1 VAQVKSGR
9 LRQPCSDPHRLSTP
23 YVRAANITDNGLDLN
38 DLCTMEFS
46 PSEQAA
52 FLLQRGDVLLAEAS
66 GSPALVGRTAIWNGE
81 APGACFQN
89 SVIRVRPTTIDSR
102 FLYYQCLHLHA
113 EGRFARMATG
123 VGINHL
129 GAGKVAALSVVM
141 PPPQEQQRVVAA
153 LDGRLATLT
162 TACES
167 MERAERNLVHYRAT
181 VLAAACSGKLVPT
194 EADLARRAGRSYEPA
209 DQLLARTSPTHRGHL
224 NPRPPAGP
232 LPEGWTWATMAEL
245 SPQVC
250 VGHAAAIRDAY
261 TECGIP
267 FLRSQNVRPGRFDPE
282 GLLPVTAGF
291 HQSHPRSMLTPGDL
305 VVVRTGAIGTTC
317 VIPPSL
323 PAANCADLIIIKQPS
338 GLMPEYAA
346 HYLNGVG
353 CRRLRR
359 GTSGVSMAHLKAA
372 TVANL
377 SIPVPPWAEQERIVA
392 EIGRHLSRADALT
405 TAIAQAKRRTQRL
418 RRAILAAAFQ
428 GHLTG

>member
-1 VAQVKSGR
+1 
-9 LRQPCSDPHRLSTP
+9 
-23 YVRAANITDNGLDLN
+23 VRAANITDNGLNLKDLRA
-38 DLCTMEFS
+38 MEFS
-46 PSEQAA
+46 PSEQST

-66 GSPALVGRTAIWNGE
+66 GSPALVGRAAIWNGE
-81 APGACFQN
+81 IPGACFQN
-89 SVIRVRPTTIDSR
+89 SVIRVRPTDINSR

-113 EGRFARMATG
+113 EGHFARMAIG

-129 GAGKVAALSVVM
+129 GAGKVAAISVVM

-153 LDGRLATLT
+153 LDGRLATIT
-162 TACES
+162 TACASLEL
-167 MERAERNLVHYRAT
+167 AERNLVRYRAA

-209 DQLLARTSPTHRGHL
+209 DLLLARTCPSHRGHL
-224 NPRPPAGP
+224 NPRPPADP
-232 LPEGWTWATMAEL
+232 LPEGWAWATMAEL
-245 SPQVC
+245 SLQVC
-250 VGHAAAIRDAY
+250 VGHAATIRDAY
-261 TECGIP
+261 TRTGIP

-282 GLLPVTAGF
+282 GLLQVTAGF

-317 VIPPSL
+317 VIPPTL

-338 GLMPEYAA
+338 GLIPEYAA
-346 HYLNGVG
+346 HYLNGSA

-359 GTSGVSMAHLKAA
+359 GTFGVSMAHLKAA

-377 SIPVPPWAEQERIVA
+377 PIPVPPWAEQERIIA
-392 EIGRHLSRADALT
+392 EVDRHLSRADALT
-405 TAIAQAKRRTQRL
+405 TAIAQAKRRAQRL